1 MKVFSTP
8 AIIFKVDQV
17 DEEKGILSKVIVA
30 QLGTVK
36 SHFESI
42 DQITLSQIQELG
54 NAKENGIKARFGH
67 PNMCSSSFG
76 TYIGRFKNF
85 QAGSDSVCADLHLDP
100 VCKDCPSGNLYNYII
115 TMAKN
120 NPDMFGASI
129 AFVPAESEIS
139 DEVEFPVTRIQELLA
154 TDLVDDPAATNSL
167 FAVDSFSY
175 QATAFLDS
183 NPNIAWL
190 IANKPETIVE
200 FMLKYFSNNHL
211 MKKEMFQKL
220 RNLFNGSGNDANETA
235 KQEVS
240 NLEKFFEDMADR
252 IGESYAAVLESFR
265 KNPILVKQF
274 EGASTLP
281 VTTDSILDKIV
292 IREELS
298 LEEMFTDLNTMLSDQ
313 LSMSREIVT
322 YYNGVIEKLQ
332 SDHQTALSAV
342 QEQSSAFGIQITSLN
357 EEVNNLKDQLKAA
370 PTSVEGID
378 PQLHIGT
385 TEESFGKQL
394 LREMPSEIKEKLKK

>member
-8 AIIFKVDQV
+8 AISFKVDQV

-30 QLGTVK
+30 QIGTVK

-42 DQITLSQIQELG
+42 DQTTLSQIVQFG
-54 NAKENGIKARFGH
+54 NLKENGIKARFGH

-85 QAGSDSVCADLHLDP
+85 QIVSDSVCADLHLDP

-129 AFVPAESEIS
+129 AFVPAQSETS
-139 DEVEFPVTRIQELLA
+139 EEAEYPVTRIQELLA

-183 NPNIAWL
+183 NPAIAWL

-200 FMLKYFSNNHL
+200 FMLKYFSNNNL

-220 RNLFNGSGNDANETA
+220 RNLFSGSTTETNENA
-235 KQEVS
+235 KQEVL
-240 NLEKFFEDMADR
+240 NIEKYFDDMAGR
-252 IGESYAAVLESFR
+252 IGETYADILENLR
-265 KNPILVKQF
+265 KTPIKINRV
-274 EGASTLP
+274 EGFDNTPAGSEA
-281 VTTDSILDKIV
+281 ILDKIL
-292 IREELS
+292 IKDELTV
-298 LEEMFTDLNTMLSDQ
+298 ENMFDDVKSIIFGQSTLAA
-313 LSMSREIVT
+313 EIIS
-322 YYNGVIEKLQ
+322 YFNSVIEKLQ
-332 SDHQTALSAV
+332 QDHQTQLS
-342 QEQSSAFGIQITSLN
+342 SIQDQVTSLQ
-357 EEVNNLKDQLKAA
+357 DQLKAG
-370 PTSVEGID
+370 PTTVEGID
-378 PQLHIGT
+378 PQLQIAT
-385 TEESFGKQL
+385 AEESFGKQL
-394 LREMPSEIKEKLKK
+394 LHQMPKVLKEKIKK